1 MSSTLSLKGDYVSV
15 TSRSDTL
22 SIFHFL
28 PEGRR
33 IGNISVSTTR
43 QRRESALALG
53 RDLVV
58 EKTAELDQILFGVRA
73 NWWSDI
79 GKSRLRNRCHPRPP
93 FPEEL
98 RLKTMCGVRL
108 DLLWSSADEAEVT
121 RALFAE
127 TPLEVLEAAYGRI
140 RAESKS
146 EVVGRLKDESPALFE
161 RVVIELLV
169 KMLYGGS

>member
-1 MSSTLSLKGDYVSV
+1 M
-15 TSRSDTL
+15 
-22 SIFHFL
+22 
-28 PEGRR
+28 
-33 IGNISVSTTR
+33 
-43 QRRESALALG
+43 ALG

-108 DLLWSSADEAEVT
+108 DLLWSSPDEAEGQGT
-121 RALFAE
+121 C
-127 TPLEVLEAAYGRI
+127 
-140 RAESKS
+140 S
-146 EVVGRLKDESPALFE
+146 LKC
-161 RVVIELLV
+161 LLSTV
-169 KMLYGGS
+169 